1 MMQDFEK
8 EKSGFLAHL
17 LKEKNFSENTI
28 LSYGCALNTF
38 GEFLKARDLGKGFL
52 QFLSRAVLR
61 DFVVF
66 LKRKG
71 LQESSIAHRVF
82 VLRSF
87 FSYLLKQ
94 GKTEVDLGSHL
105 SGPRRKKSLPSFL
118 TVSQMESLLQ
128 APPTEKLAGLR
139 DAAILELFYSTGMR
153 LSELSSLSLSD
164 IDFPGQLIRV
174 MGKGKKERII
184 PVGVEALAA
193 LTGYLKERRS
203 MLADSTGHEQSQ
215 AIFLN
220 RFGRKL
226 TARSI
231 GRIVKKYARKVS
243 EQKRASPHMLR
254 HTFATH
260 LLDEGADLLTV
271 KELLGHESLSTTQI
285 YTHVTTER
293 LKNAYR
299 RAHPRA

>member
-28 LSYGCALNTF
+28 LSYRCALNTF
-38 GEFLKARDLGKGFL
+38 GEFLKKRGLGKSFL
-52 QFLSRAVLR
+52 QLLSRPLLR

-71 LQESSIAHRVF
+71 LKESSIAHRVF

-87 FSYLLKQ
+87 FSYLFRQ
-94 GKTEVDLGSHL
+94 GKTVVDLSSGL

-128 APPTEKLAGLR
+128 SPPKDKLAGMR
-139 DAAILELFYSTGMR
+139 DGAILELFYSTGMR
-153 LSELSSLSLSD
+153 LSELSALSLSD

-184 PVGVEALAA
+184 PVGTEALTA
-193 LTGYLKERRS
+193 LTHYLRERSSLLEGSDAR
-203 MLADSTGHEQSQ
+203 EQSGTL
-215 AIFLN
+215 FLN
-220 RFGRKL
+220 RFGTKL
-226 TARSI
+226 SARSI
-231 GRIVKKYARKVS
+231 GRIVKKYARRVS

-260 LLDEGADLLTV
+260 LLDEGASLLTI

-285 YTHVTTER
+285 YTHVTTKG
-293 LKNAYR
+293 LKNAYKK
-299 RAHPRA
+299 AHPRA